1 MGCTRQPLIKR
12 IISQINEA
20 INNIAANQMTTSLNY
35 DRAQVAYAM
44 KAYGYE
50 TVGEYA
56 RAQTN
61 VVKILVNHL
70 FGKSY

>member
-1 MGCTRQPLIKR
+1 MGCEKPNLIKR

-20 INNIAANQMTTSLNY
+20 INNIAANQLTTSLYY
-35 DRAQVAYAM
+35 DRAQVAYDL

-70 FGKSY
+70 FGKSC